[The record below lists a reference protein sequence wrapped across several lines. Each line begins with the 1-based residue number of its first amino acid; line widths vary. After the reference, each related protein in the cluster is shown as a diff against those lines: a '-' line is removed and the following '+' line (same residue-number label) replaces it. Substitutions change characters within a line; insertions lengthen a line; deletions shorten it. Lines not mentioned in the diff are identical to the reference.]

1 MSATAS
7 HKHVLLPKARTAEK
21 ASHLADR
28 KQHPRLRG
36 ADLYVTRL
44 GWSGTSTRKPKKR
57 ATRPPATSTLVNTA
71 QDAER
76 SLLGD
81 DQLSASTSS
90 LSSLST
96 TSSHSATGSLHDEL
110 INREPSPAPTKVRE
124 DGCGFDHSNVH
135 ASRPC
140 YRCIAF
146 MHSVGIRRVF
156 WTNDAGQWEGGKVS
170 ALVESMEGGM
180 EDVEGG
186 TGGPTGNGLFVT
198 KHEVLMLRR
207 MMGQKSG

>member
-1 MSATAS
+1 M
-7 HKHVLLPKARTAEK
+7 LLPKARAGEQ
-21 ASHLADR
+21 ASNIADR

-44 GWSGTSTRKPKKR
+44 GWSGTSTRKPKKK
-57 ATRPPATSTLVNTA
+57 ATGPPTISTLVNTA
-71 QDAER
+71 QDAGR
-76 SLLGD
+76 SPLGD
-81 DQLSASTSS
+81 DQLSASTTS
-90 LSSLST
+90 LSSVST
-96 TSSHSATGSLHDEL
+96 TSSHSTNGSLHDEL
-110 INREPSPAPTKVRE
+110 INREPSPAPKKVHE
-124 DGCGFDHSNVH
+124 DACGFDHSNIH

-156 WTNDAGQWEGGKVS
+156 WTNDAGQWEGGKVA
-170 ALVESMEGGM
+170 ALVESMQGGM

-186 TGGPTGNGLFVT
+186 NGGPTGNGLFVT

-207 MMGQKSG
+207 MMGQQSG